1 MITKSLK
8 KKKNDGYAFS
18 NLHKIFF
25 QSNEFQI
32 FNVMC
37 IIKALQ
43 MLFILRGKRDLV
55 VLEIRTYIGIPYYMD
70 MTFFKI
76 NYLHFYNS

>member
-1 MITKSLK
+1 MITKSL

-18 NLHKIFF
+18 NLLQILF

-70 MTFFKI
+70 RTFFEI
-76 NYLHFYNS
+76 NCLHFYNS